1 MKKNWKEKAKQNFY
15 HQSIATKMSAFMMI
29 IIAAVLVMAMTILQS
44 YRSRTLYEKIRDVS
58 MANLVSISM
67 LMQNTVENVDTYS
80 YICLSNSRVQSTLEA
95 RMQGQTDYRIVEQV
109 DRYLDELTGNIDL
122 IESIYIFDTKELLA
136 SADKSGKRV
145 LSRSDIREY
154 SWYGKTDGRYELNYY
169 CDDMFLERTN
179 LPAISFSRAIRSLV
193 TMKPIGYMVINVSRE
208 MLKQMLTSQDTN
220 EFDMRYAIFTESGE
234 PVINTVDD
242 AFQERLKKIWKD
254 MMEKEETSVVER
266 FGGSRYYVSLYQD
279 NGLVYMNMLS
289 FDEVYQR
296 EQSGTI
302 ITFLLLILQSLVI
315 FVGTLFVARW
325 YTQPINMLMRSM
337 EQVKRGKFELVEIR
351 MGHYEIQEFV
361 NVYNEMVNEI
371 QNLLVQTRQVERQ
384 KRKADLDILNMQIH
398 PHFLYNTF
406 DSIKSL
412 LLLKRY
418 DDAYRMMN
426 ELAQFYKINL
436 SKGDDFITIERE
448 VQMLTSY
455 LEIQKMRYSDEFD
468 VIYEVRQEAFP
479 YKILKLVFQP
489 LVENSINHGIH
500 GYTENGLIM
509 IRISVCE
516 NSYLKLEVMDNG
528 IGMSKERLDNILC
541 QEKTEKHRGE
551 KSFGLMGTIWRLKY
565 CYGDHMYYEIHS
577 KEKQGT
583 HIILHIPLQEF

>member
-1 MKKNWKEKAKQNFY
+1 MNTNWKEKAKQSFH

-29 IIAAVLVMAMTILQS
+29 IIATVLVMTMVILQS
-44 YRSRTLYEKIRDVS
+44 YRNRTLYEKIRDVS

-67 LMQNTVENVDTYS
+67 LIHNTVKNIDTYS
-80 YICLSNSRVQSTLEA
+80 YICLSNARVQSTLEG
-95 RMQGQTDYRIVEQV
+95 RMQGQADYRMVEQV
-109 DRYLDELTGNIDL
+109 DGYLDELTGNIDL
-122 IESIYIFDTKELLA
+122 IESIYIFSKQRLLA

-145 LSRSDIREY
+145 LVHSDIREY
-154 SWYGKTDGRYELNYY
+154 GWYGEDDGRYRLNYY
-169 CDDMFLERTN
+169 CDDMFLEKTDI
-179 LPAISFSRAIRSLV
+179 PAISFSRAIRSLA
-193 TMKPIGYMVINVSRE
+193 TMKPMGYMVINVSQE
-208 MLKQMLTSQDTN
+208 MLEQTLTNQETN
-220 EFDMRYAIFTESGE
+220 EFDIRYAIFTEQGE

-242 AFQERLKKIWKD
+242 GFQGRLKMLRKD
-254 MMEKEETSVVER
+254 MMEQEETSVVER

-302 ITFLLLILQSLVI
+302 ITLLLLVLQSLVI
-315 FVGTLFVARW
+315 FAGTLFVARW
-325 YTQPINMLMRSM
+325 YTQPINALMQSM
-337 EQVKRGKFELVEIR
+337 EQVKCGKFERVAIR
-351 MGHYEIQEFV
+351 TSHYEIQEFV
-361 NVYNEMVNEI
+361 NVYNEMVDEI
-371 QNLLVQTRQVERQ
+371 QNLLVQTKQVERQ
-384 KRKADLDILNMQIH
+384 KRKADLDVLNMQIH

-412 LLLKRY
+412 FLLKRY

-468 VIYEVRQEAFP
+468 VIYEVDPESFHC
-479 YKILKLVFQP
+479 KILKLVLQP

-500 GYTENGLIM
+500 GFTEQGLIT
-509 IRISVCE
+509 IRISVQEDTC
-516 NSYLKLEVMDNG
+516 LKLEVLDNG
-528 IGMSKERLDNILC
+528 IGMSQELLDEILH
-541 QEKTEKHRGE
+541 QEKHENE
-551 KSFGLMGTIWRLKY
+551 KSFGLMGTFWRLEY
-565 CYGDHMYYEIHS
+565 CYGEQTSYEIHS
-577 KEKQGT
+577 RKNQGT
-583 HIILHIPLQEF
+583 HIILYIPLQKF